1 MLPNHKQNKNMD
13 FIFNDLLFS
22 LQMNSDCP
30 RPPGLVAEPWGRP
43 SFRSR
48 Q

>member
-13 FIFNDLLFS
+13 FIINDLLFS
-22 LQMNSDCP
+22 LQKNLDCP
-30 RPPGLVAEPWGRP
+30 RSPGLVAEPWGRP
-43 SFRSR
+43 SFRSG